1 MLETAR
7 PHAASM
13 RPALTIQA
21 SAEWSAA
28 HINDADDTSIA
39 QLIDKYQLASG
50 CSVGDILHA
59 QAHRWLYAKVTTAAA
74 PDALICQNNLAIAGD
89 WLGGAR
95 VEHAFTSGIRAVQA
109 LTKAASSH

>member
-1 MLETAR
+1 LAGQ
-7 PHAASM
+7 

-21 SAEWSAA
+21 GAEWSAA
-28 HINDADDTSIA
+28 HINDTAETSIA

-50 CSVGDILHA
+50 CSVGNILHA

-74 PDALICQNNLAIAGD
+74 PDAMICQYNLAIAGD

-95 VEHAFTSGIRAVQA
+95 VEHAFTSGIRALQT
-109 LTKAASSH
+109 LTKTALSNS